1 MRILLLCAAAVSLWA
16 QPLTVL
22 SYNIRHG
29 QGMDGRLDLERT
41 AAVIRSVSPDV
52 VALQEVDRRTSR
64 SGGVDQ
70 AEELGRLTGM
80 HAAFAKA
87 IDYGGGEYGN
97 AVLSKRPVV
106 EFEVHPLPGQEPR
119 ALLEVRFED
128 FTFFATHLDVSR
140 PETLREESA
149 RKIVE
154 IVRERGDVPAVLAGD
169 LNTVRGRETLQ
180 VLSGEWR
187 IAGDDREQPTI
198 PSGEPRRQ
206 IDFILFRPA
215 EKWRV
220 AEVRVIEEKVA
231 SDHRPIMAVL
241 ER

>member
-1 MRILLLCAAAVSLWA
+1 MRVLLLYAAALSLWS

-29 QGMDGRLDLERT
+29 QGMDGRLDLART

-70 AEELGRLTGM
+70 AEELARLTGM
-80 HAAFAKA
+80 HAVFGKA

-97 AVLSKRPVV
+97 AVLSKTPPR
-106 EFEVHPLPGQEPR
+106 EFKVHELPGAEPR

-128 FTFFATHLDVSR
+128 FLFFATHLDVSR

-149 RKIVE
+149 RKVVE
-154 IVRERGDVPAVLAGD
+154 IVRARGDLPALLAGD
-169 LNTVRGRETLQ
+169 LNTVRGRQTMK
-180 VLSGEWR
+180 VLAAEWE
-187 IAGDDREQPTI
+187 IAGGDEELPTV

-215 EKWRV
+215 GKWR
-220 AEVRVIEEKVA
+220 ATAVRVIEEKIA
-231 SDHRPIMAVL
+231 SDHRPIVAVL